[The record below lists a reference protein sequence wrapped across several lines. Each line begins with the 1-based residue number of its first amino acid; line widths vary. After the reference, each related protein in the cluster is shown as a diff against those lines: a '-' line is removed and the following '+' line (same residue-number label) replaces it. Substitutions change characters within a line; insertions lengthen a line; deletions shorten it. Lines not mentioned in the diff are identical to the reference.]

1 MYIVNDACMFLLLKL
16 SSSQKIFN
24 LLVYWL
30 QIHMGLCTN
39 VQFFASK
46 TFTLSIHDLCD
57 TKWMLVVQEEKK
69 KTFPGIYLLFM

>member
-24 LLVYWL
+24 LLSTVPLLDYWL

-57 TKWMLVVQEEKK
+57 TE
-69 KTFPGIYLLFM
+69 